1 MPGTTTAG
9 TDARF
14 ANLLEPIR
22 DLAQNW
28 SIDIASELE
37 EYLGELEAIT
47 ISFDEL
53 DGRTLNFV
61 EAAMVIQGSACIYGK
76 KVEHLHELVLQTL
89 HQIIEKKKS
98 KEAQAQAAADGAVGT
113 DLDAAGEED
122 EEFEPLEGTL
132 KEVDNI
138 NLPAGGA
145 QRCASEKARCGTA
158 KKVAG
163 QEVAKLPERREQKR
177 KRLFRKWLV
186 LWWFRPLQGSSG
198 VWNWAFP

>member
-1 MPGTTTAG
+1 MPGATTAG
-9 TDARF
+9 SDARF

-89 HQIIEKKKS
+89 HQIVEKKKS
-98 KEAQAQAAADGAVGT
+98 KEAQATDGADGT
-113 DLDAAGEED
+113 DLDATAEEE
-122 EEFEPLEGTL
+122 EEFELLEGTL

-138 NLPAGGA
+138 NLPAGG
-145 QRCASEKARCGTA
+145 
-158 KKVAG
+158 G
-163 QEVAKLPERREQKR
+163 QLKEGDGVLKR
-177 KRLFRKWLV
+177 PPPFLLMADDDQA
-186 LWWFRPLQGSSG
+186 PLEMYS
-198 VWNWAFP
+198 NPDPPDPNTYPDPNPNPNT

>member
-1 MPGTTTAG
+1 MVLSSAASDSMPGATTAG
-9 TDARF
+9 SDARF

-89 HQIIEKKKS
+89 HQIVEKKKS
-98 KEAQAQAAADGAVGT
+98 KEAQATDGADGT
-113 DLDAAGEED
+113 DLDATAEEE
-122 EEFEPLEGTL
+122 EEFELLEGTL

-138 NLPAGGA
+138 NLPAGG
-145 QRCASEKARCGTA
+145 
-158 KKVAG
+158 G
-163 QEVAKLPERREQKR
+163 QLKEGDGVLKR
-177 KRLFRKWLV
+177 PPPFLLMADDDQALLKMHW
-186 LWWFRPLQGSSG
+186 P
-198 VWNWAFP
+198 

>member
-1 MPGTTTAG
+1 MFLLLPPAFDGWCRLRRLQLASASASMPGATTAG
-9 TDARF
+9 SDARF

-89 HQIIEKKKS
+89 HQIVEKKKT
-98 KEAQAQAAADGAVGT
+98 KEAHATAGADGT
-113 DLDAAGEED
+113 DLDATAEEE
-122 EEFEPLEGTL
+122 EEFELLEGTL

-138 NLPAGGA
+138 NLPAGG
-145 QRCASEKARCGTA
+145 
-158 KKVAG
+158 G
-163 QEVAKLPERREQKR
+163 QLKEGDGVLKR
-177 KRLFRKWLV
+177 PPPFLLMVDDDQALLKMH
-186 LWWFRPLQGSSG
+186 
-198 VWNWAFP
+198 

>member
-1 MPGTTTAG
+1 MPGATTAG
-9 TDARF
+9 SDARF

-89 HQIIEKKKS
+89 HQIVEKKKT
-98 KEAQAQAAADGAVGT
+98 KEARATDGDDGAADDDAAA
-113 DLDAAGEED
+113 EEE
-122 EEFEPLEGTL
+122 EEFELLEGTL

-138 NLPAGGA
+138 NLPAGG
-145 QRCASEKARCGTA
+145 
-158 KKVAG
+158 G
-163 QEVAKLPERREQKR
+163 QLKEGEGVLKR
-177 KRLFRKWLV
+177 PPPFLLMADDDQA
-186 LWWFRPLQGSSG
+186 PLEMYS
-198 VWNWAFP
+198 NPDPPDPNTYPDPNPNPNT